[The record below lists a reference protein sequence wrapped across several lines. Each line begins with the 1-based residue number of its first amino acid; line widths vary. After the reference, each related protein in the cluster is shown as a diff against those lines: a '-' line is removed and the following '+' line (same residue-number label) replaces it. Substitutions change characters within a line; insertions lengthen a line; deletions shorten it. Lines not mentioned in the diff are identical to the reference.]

1 MKKILYV
8 ILFIIVVFLS
18 IVIIKRIV
26 VIEKQYSIEKRMDR
40 LRGKEY
46 EIIGKIRRV
55 TSENSKIGNLCG
67 TKNNYKLIYE
77 MSFDCSVCL
86 VKLKSIYDL
95 YLKLLKLHKIGF
107 FIVSIES
114 SDSYI
119 KYFLNKELETYDIC
133 IINQKDLFDGTD
145 LYLLD
150 KSNKIIIAGDVWDYP
165 FLRKEYLKRFK

>member
-8 ILFIIVVFLS
+8 ILSIVVVFLS
-18 IVIIKRIV
+18 VMMVKRLRVIK
-26 VIEKQYSIEKRMDR
+26 KQYSIKKQMDR
-40 LRGKEY
+40 LKGKEY
-46 EIIGKIRRV
+46 EIIGKMRRV

-77 MSFDCSVCL
+77 MNFDCSVCL
-86 VKLKSIYDL
+86 VKLNSIYDL
-95 YLKLLKLHKIGF
+95 YLKLLKSHKIGF
-107 FIVSIES
+107 FIVSNES

-119 KYFLNKELETYDIC
+119 KYFLNRKLGNYDIWV
-133 IINQKDLFDGTD
+133 INQKPLSDGTD